1 MNRTFASMF
10 SRVPAP
16 FFVVCAV
23 VSVQFGAA
31 LARPL
36 FVIVGEAGTVF
47 LRLLFAAL
55 ILGLFFRPNLG
66 AIYRQQPCVVTLFA
80 LAMAASTVC
89 FYMAVARIPL
99 GIAIAIEFIGPL
111 GVAVLHSRSWRDRLW
126 VLIAA
131 VSIAL
136 FMPDIGVSLDVWG
149 VIAALCAAFF
159 WGMYIVVSQRAGQ
172 ILPGFDGLVAGVVLA
187 ALMMSIPG
195 IMQGGWALLR
205 VDVLW
210 QSVLMAIAAA
220 IIPFSFEFYALT
232 RMHARTYGILVCTE
246 PLAGAIIGWLLL
258 NEALND
264 RAILAIIGIT
274 IASLGSTLTSKE
286 AHA

>member
-1 MNRTFASMF
+1 MNRTFAPYF

-16 FFVVCAV
+16 LFVLCAV

-36 FVIVGEAGTVF
+36 FAIVGEAGTVF

-66 AIYRQQPCVVTLFA
+66 LIYRQQPRIVALFA

-89 FYMAVARIPL
+89 FYIAVARIPL

-111 GVAVLHSRSWRDRLW
+111 GVAVLNSRSWRDRLW

-136 FMPDIGVSLDVWG
+136 FVPDIGVSLDVWG

-159 WGMYIVVSQRAGQ
+159 WGMYIIVSQRAGQ
-172 ILPGFDGLVAGVVLA
+172 VLPGFDGLVAGVILA

-195 IMQGGWALLR
+195 VMQGGWALLR
-205 VDVLW
+205 LDVLW
-210 QSVLMAIAAA
+210 QSVVMAIAAA
-220 IIPFSFEFYALT
+220 IIPFSFEYYALT

-264 RAILAIIGIT
+264 RAIMAIIGIT

-286 AHA
+286 SHA